1 LGEQLDN
8 YFVLISVF
16 IYIAGF
22 ACSWGAV
29 LWVYVA
35 EIFPNRIRGTA
46 TSVAV
51 FGNWVANSIVSF
63 TFPVM
68 LSGLGAAPTF
78 FVYAVINLGMIL
90 FVSRYVFETKGVA
103 LEKIE
108 ELYATIKTK

>member
-1 LGEQLDN
+1 
-8 YFVLISVF
+8 
-16 IYIAGF
+16 
-22 ACSWGAV
+22 V

-63 TFPVM
+63 TFPIM

-78 FVYAVINLGMIL
+78 FAYAVINLSMIL
-90 FVSRYVFETKGVA
+90 FVSRYIFETKGVA

-108 ELYATIKTK
+108 ELYGNVQIK